1 VTIVGVSFDTPE
13 ENRAWA
19 EREGFQYELWSDV
32 DRTLATRYGAVR
44 SPTQASCDRVTK
56 LLDCDGTLQLEYVSS
71 ISVGT
76 HPQQVLDD
84 CTAIF
89 GP

>member
-1 VTIVGVSFDTPE
+1 
-13 ENRAWA
+13 
-19 EREGFQYELWSDV
+19 
-32 DRTLATRYGAVR
+32 VR
-44 SPTQASCDRVTK
+44 SPTQTWCDRVTK
-56 LLDCDGTLQLEYVSS
+56 LLDCDATLQLEYVSS
-71 ISVGT
+71 INVGT